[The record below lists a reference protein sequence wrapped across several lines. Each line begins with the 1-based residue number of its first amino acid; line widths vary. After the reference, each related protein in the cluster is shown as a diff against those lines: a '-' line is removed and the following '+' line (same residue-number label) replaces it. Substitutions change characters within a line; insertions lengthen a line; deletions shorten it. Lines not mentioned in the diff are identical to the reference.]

1 MQFPVLYM
9 SDSVPGPVA
18 DNRVILTATF
28 HNMSRKRPTKISSL
42 RPPESAEVLTK
53 DELAKRLKLTRRGI
67 ECLVARRIIPV
78 IRLSRRCVRFSWEAV
93 QRALAKLE
101 VKEIGR

>member
-1 MQFPVLYM
+1 M
-9 SDSVPGPVA
+9 
-18 DNRVILTATF
+18 NENK
-28 HNMSRKRPTKISSL
+28 HTK
-42 RPPESAEVLTK
+42 PSASGAANSHDLLTK